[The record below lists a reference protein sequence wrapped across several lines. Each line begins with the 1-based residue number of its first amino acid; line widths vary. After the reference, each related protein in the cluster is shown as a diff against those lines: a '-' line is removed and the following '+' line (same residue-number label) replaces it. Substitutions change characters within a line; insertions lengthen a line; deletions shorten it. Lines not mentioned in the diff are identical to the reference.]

1 MHSANRLRP
10 FALEKRDAEVPD
22 AAGVTWPAPGPGHE
36 FVYHLQPVRAPGRI
50 GVGETVFELSQ
61 DLTADEVGLA
71 LLVLCGGIPG
81 FDEIPAQYGGYDVA
95 LSALKPHQL
104 VFRPSSAVKAGK
116 GSLPPLVYS
125 VYGVA

>member
-1 MHSANRLRP
+1 MHSANWLRP
-10 FALEKRDAEVPD
+10 FALEKRDVEVSD
-22 AAGVTWPAPGPGHE
+22 AAAVSWSAPGPGQE

-50 GVGETVFELSQ
+50 GVGEQVFELSK

-81 FDEIPAQYGGYDVA
+81 FDAIPAQCCGYDVA
-95 LSALKPHQL
+95 LSALNPHQL
-104 VFRPSSAVKAGK
+104 VFRPSSAVKAGM
-116 GSLPPLVYS
+116 GSQPPLVYS